1 MQSDGKQKK
10 VLTGSKGENSCQMY
24 ETHPIKKAM
33 RWTRWTFNH
42 LYGRLLGHTIWRKRR
57 TESRGRDFCFTR
69 YASSVSH
76 FCGFRP
82 LQRFLF
88 GFVCF
93 VFGWVVVVL
102 LLFPCFC
109 FALAKSSHNQHS
121 MLLSKHPKV
130 DRLCFVLVR
139 LCRKKKRAR
148 KKTLYRIDRLALRYV
163 KKEA

>member
-1 MQSDGKQKK
+1 
-10 VLTGSKGENSCQMY
+10 MY

-42 LYGRLLGHTIWRKRR
+42 LYGRLLGHTIWRTRR

-82 LQRFLF
+82 LQRFLS

-139 LCRKKKRAR
+139 LCRKKKKSPAKFSTTRV
-148 KKTLYRIDRLALRYV
+148 LSCNLFIVSSRIFSPV
-163 KKEA
+163 PS